1 MACKIAARKRQ
12 LSVRRSGQSEQSK
25 WTRPAVMCDQN
36 LSQAK
41 QQQQEQQQA
50 DNNNN
55 ANGQLHTKRPSRASS
70 ALQAHQREKR
80 IPFFSCFLD
89 PRPLPPFPP
98 PPFSIVIQIVNPFP
112 ASRDI
117 L

>member
-12 LSVRRSGQSEQSK
+12 LSVRRSGQSEQST

-41 QQQQEQQQA
+41 QQQQEQQQT

-70 ALQAHQREKR
+70 ALQAHQRKKKN
-80 IPFFSCFLD
+80 PFFFLLSG
-89 PRPLPPFPP
+89 PATSISLPSSSLLDCHSNCEPVS
-98 PPFSIVIQIVNPFP
+98 SIP
-112 ASRDI
+112 
-117 L
+117 

>member
-12 LSVRRSGQSEQSK
+12 LSGQSEQST

-41 QQQQEQQQA
+41 QQQHQT

-70 ALQAHQREKR
+70 VLQAHQREKR

-89 PRPLPPFPP
+89 QRPLPPFPSP
-98 PPFSIVIQIVNPFP
+98 PYSIVIQIVNPFP